1 MNNDEILELW
11 QEARSQ
17 LEISQGFSDGV
28 MNRIFECES
37 RRSRA
42 VFDLCR
48 LIEVISSSPAA
59 TAAVM
64 ALGAAAGITRI
75 AIVVLSFLA
84 F

>member
-37 RRSRA
+37 RRSPA
-42 VFDLCR
+42 AFDLYR
-48 LIEVISSSPAA
+48 LIEVISSSPVA
-59 TAAVM
+59 TAAVV
-64 ALGAAAGITRI
+64 ALGAVAGVVRV
-75 AIVVLSFLA
+75 AIVVLALLA
-84 F
+84 V